1 MKTKIISFLLILCGL
16 TQVNARHTTV
26 IVSLDGFRWDYP
38 SFYDTPMLDYMAE
51 HGVESGL
58 IPSFPSKTFP
68 NHYTIATG
76 LYPDHHG
83 IIANTFLDTQTGE
96 EFSLKNTE
104 QKMNPV
110 FYGGEPIWITA
121 KKQGLK
127 TAVFYWP
134 GSDVKIMGMYPDIYH
149 VYDQKPRL
157 TFKERMDGV
166 LALLRKPEGERP
178 ELVMAYMNEPDHS
191 GHLHGPQSRET
202 RQAVMQVD
210 SLLKYLYEGIQFLG
224 LAGEVNLIVLSDH
237 GMAWVEKTH
246 VVNVA
251 SYLRKEWYL
260 GIEGNTP
267 ANVYVKKG
275 CVKKVYQALRNV
287 DHAKVWLKGDVP
299 EYLHYGTNTRV
310 GDVVVMPDVGYVVY
324 DGDITEG
331 GTHGYD
337 PTLQDMHALFRAI
350 GPDIP
355 QLRLPHFP
363 NVNVYPL
370 LCQLLGITPAPND
383 GAVPFALMPPSP

>member
-1 MKTKIISFLLILCGL
+1 MKTKIILFFIILGGL
-16 TQVNARHTTV
+16 TQVKAKHTTIV
-26 IVSLDGFRWDYP
+26 VSLDGFRWDY
-38 SFYDTPMLDYMAE
+38 SCFYDTPLLDYMAE
-51 HGVESGL
+51 QGIESGL

-83 IIANTFLDTQTGE
+83 IIANNFFDAETGE
-96 EFSLKNTE
+96 LFSMKNPE
-104 QKMNPV
+104 QKMNPRY
-110 FYGGEPIWITA
+110 YGGEPIWVTA

-127 TAVFYWP
+127 TAIFYWP
-134 GSDVKIMGMYPDIYH
+134 GSDVPVMGMYPDIYH
-149 VYDQKPRL
+149 VYESKPQL

-166 LALLRKPEGERP
+166 LAQLRKPEGERP
-178 ELVMAYMNEPDHS
+178 ELMMAYLNEPDHC
-191 GHLHGPQSRET
+191 GHFFGPQSKET
-202 RQAVMQVD
+202 RLAVMQVD
-210 SLLKYLYEGIQFLG
+210 SLLKYLYDGIQFLG

-251 SYLRKEWYL
+251 SFLKKEWYTN
-260 GIEGNTP
+260 IEGNTP

-275 CVKKVYQALRNV
+275 CVKKVYQALQGI
-287 DHAKVWLKGDVP
+287 DHAKVCLKKDVP
-299 EYLHYGTNTRV
+299 AYLHYGTNSRV

-324 DGDITEG
+324 DGDINAG
-331 GTHGYD
+331 GAHGYD

-355 QLRLPHFP
+355 HLKLPHFP
-363 NVNVYPL
+363 NTNIYPL
-370 LCQLLGITPAPND
+370 LCRLLGITPAPND
-383 GAVPFALMPPSP
+383 GTMPFELLPPSP